1 MNKNIFLILAIIV
14 CLCGCDDFLETTPQ
28 DKVTEENFWQ
38 SESDALKFLTD
49 IYSGTLRTDG
59 SGSITYD
66 EAMSDNAHMVW
77 DWYGGQ
83 QQVANGTLTS
93 YSDVPSNI
101 WKQSYQNIRKC
112 YQFLENIERVP
123 ELSSELKDRMIGEVH
138 FLLAFNYNQLVLYF
152 AEVPLVKTILTV
164 EESKK
169 LVQAPKT
176 EVVDFIIS
184 QLDLASGL
192 LNDKKMDWGRVTW
205 GACQA
210 FKARVLLFQGDWS
223 GALTVTD
230 GLMGKYTLNTAGDT
244 PYEDLFSGMAENSDE
259 IILSIPR
266 EKTIGSIKT
275 GQIANRTFLLKGI
288 SGGDAFRAVMPTG
301 SLVDSYPMADGRL
314 IHENGSSYNPK
325 DPYKDRDPRF
335 YQSIVYPTGQ
345 IRYLNSATNTIE
357 STLYDPEDPSTIAVQ
372 QYNASEP
379 SATGYMWNK
388 YVDWSPYAMNDILDC
403 TNDLIVLRYAEVL
416 LIRAEALAELNGV
429 GSKGDVCN
437 LLDQLRE
444 RCGAGLIHR
453 ENYNSKEAI
462 IDLVRNER
470 RVELAG
476 EGLRYFDL
484 LRGRI
489 AEKTTTMYMYGL
501 KGDLYGAYMR
511 LDGVGKDDRTVL
523 VDGVPRRYVETRF
536 FDPAKQY
543 INPIP
548 QAEIDLNPNLNQNP
562 NW

>member
-1 MNKNIFLILAIIV
+1 MNKNTLFILIMIV
-14 CLCGCDDFLETTPQ
+14 CLCGCDDFFEATPQ

-49 IYSGTLRTDG
+49 IYSRTLKTDG

-93 YSDVPSNI
+93 YGDVPINI
-101 WKQSYQNIRKC
+101 WANSYENIRKC
-112 YQFLENIERVP
+112 YQFLENIERVS
-123 ELSSELKDRMIGEVH
+123 ELSEDLKTTMIGEVH
-138 FLLAFNYNQLVLYF
+138 FMLAFNYHQLVLYF
-152 AEVPLVKTILTV
+152 ADVPLVENVLTV
-164 EESKK
+164 EESKN
-169 LVQAPKT
+169 LTQASKS
-176 EVVDFIIS
+176 EVVDFITS
-184 QLDLASGL
+184 QLDIASGL
-192 LNDKKMDWGRVTW
+192 LSGKKMDWGRVTW

-210 FKARVLLFQGDWS
+210 FKARVLLFQGDWA
-223 GALTVTD
+223 GALAVTD
-230 GLMGKYTLNTAGDT
+230 GLMGKYTLNTAGET

-266 EKTIGSIKT
+266 DKTIGSIKT
-275 GQIANRTFLLKGI
+275 GHIGNRTFLLKGI
-288 SGGDAFRAVMPTG
+288 SGGDPFRAVMPTG

-314 IHENGSSYNPK
+314 IHERGSSYNPK

-345 IRYLNSATNTIE
+345 IKYLNSATNTIE
-357 STLYDPEDPSTIAVQ
+357 TTLYDPENPSTIAVQ

-403 TNDLIVLRYAEVL
+403 TNDLIVLRYAEIL
-416 LIRAEALAELNGV
+416 LIRAEALAELNGT
-429 GSKGDVCN
+429 GSKGEICN
-437 LLDQLRE
+437 LLDMLRE
-444 RCGAGLIHR
+444 RCGGGLVHR
-453 ENYNSKEAI
+453 ENYNSKEEI

-470 RVELAG
+470 RIELAG
-476 EGLRYFDL
+476 EGIRYFDL
-484 LRGRI
+484 LRWRI
-489 AEKTTTMYMYGL
+489 AEKTATIYTYGL

-511 LDGVGKDDRTVL
+511 LDGVGKDDKTVL

-536 FDPAKQY
+536 FDVTKHY

-548 QAEIDLNPNLNQNP
+548 QSEIDLNPNLKQNP